1 MRTNWRPACE
11 SGGASMAWAVDE
23 NPAHDFGGCG
33 GPQPP
38 TSKVLSFEVDFALMR
53 GQMNAKLQAQ
63 AMVLGSP
70 VTYLDD
76 EEARKAEANK
86 PATIGRAWDLWKQ
99 KAMGK

>member
-1 MRTNWRPACE
+1 
-11 SGGASMAWAVDE
+11 MAWAVDE

-38 TSKVLSFEVDFALMR
+38 TSKVLSKGAQFRGRFCAGAR